1 MKRQQ
6 YYKDLIASLEKAD
19 THMKKTIEDAT
30 GLMNR
35 VVVVDQEVE
44 LKTET
49 ITKSIIDDTIMFDLE
64 EKKEPEMAQT
74 LNVDEMGDNDILQQN
89 ELSFLS
95 ANVSANSCY
104 FQNTRHMENS
114 QVCQL
119 KNKHYVFYDSM
130 KKTNNSVGMCDR
142 YHVSMAILPGKGEC
156 MVVGGTADAEGKMP
170 MDTV

>member
-1 MKRQQ
+1 MRTEVNQRVKESTSLKELETLIEQNQDYFGENPGADLVKEKQKFDEKLEKGRFATIVKRQQ

-30 GLMNR
+30 SLMNR

-64 EKKEPEMAQT
+64 EKQVESRKEQEMAQT
-74 LNVDEMGDNDILQQN
+74 LNVDEMGDCDILQQQ

-104 FQNTRHMENS
+104 F
-114 QVCQL
+114 
-119 KNKHYVFYDSM
+119 
-130 KKTNNSVGMCDR
+130 
-142 YHVSMAILPGKGEC
+142 
-156 MVVGGTADAEGKMP
+156 
-170 MDTV
+170 